1 MSSIDDF
8 RKLNSYLIKS
18 DIPFHTY
25 ALEEERKVKAVLK
38 GVPVEIDTE
47 DIKADLVRQEYPV
60 QAVHRMHRR
69 DGTALGIPGSVIAA
83 SFTAT
88 RPQTVTPPR
97 CVKCWIHIGPR
108 NVVAPAIQKANLPAA
123 TAVATIQL
131 TTEGARQRRNPNRK
145 VAIIKIVQKSI
156 RHHVRWTYP
165 TTKQRKQTDS
175 TDSADETYRKQK
187 LPPPP

>member
-1 MSSIDDF
+1 MRPIRDNRGGS
-8 RKLNSYLIKS
+8 
-18 DIPFHTY
+18 
-25 ALEEERKVKAVLK
+25 
-38 GVPVEIDTE
+38 
-47 DIKADLVRQEYPV
+47 V
-60 QAVHRMHRR
+60 QK
-69 DGTALGIPGSVIAA
+69 GIPGSVIAA

-88 RPQTVTPPR
+88 RPQTVTPHR
-97 CVKCWIHIGPR
+97 GEMLGSTLTR

-165 TTKQRKQTDS
+165 TF
-175 TDSADETYRKQK
+175 
-187 LPPPP
+187 PH